1 MKNLKSYK
9 KKHTIKKAI
18 LLFVFVITSFNFCL
32 AQEWFTS
39 LEVAK
44 KLALIQ
50 DKMLFVMWEDTFNY
64 EYPVMLNNDKGD
76 TIITDL
82 FVDDSI
88 NKIIWNYFIPVKIYE
103 SKYAEL
109 SNQIKETR
117 GTKYFNKLID
127 DSIKIMDVNGN
138 ILNIN
143 TSNKFIENLSLLI
156 KHYALNTSFLKQE
169 LVNYSKKKNFATSFW
184 LASKY
189 LDFAIFVENDT
200 RLEIIQLAN
209 IYFDEAKDHLTKSD
223 LNNKKAI
230 LQKFDLLKIK
240 EYLILNKPKKA
251 LRHLKKL
258 NITEIDQ
265 INQSLFSFLN
275 YTTFKLLEDEENA
288 VLWKSKISLADLRI
302 AKLIIKNNP

>member
-1 MKNLKSYK
+1 MKK
-9 KKHTIKKAI
+9 TI

-44 KLALIQ
+44 KLALVQ
-50 DKMLFVMWEDTFNY
+50 DKMLFVMWEDAFNY
-64 EYPVMLNNDKGD
+64 DHPVYFNNDKGES
-76 TIITDL
+76 IVTDL
-82 FVDDSI
+82 FVDDRMDR
-88 NKIIWNYFIPVKIYE
+88 IIWSYFIPVKIHE

-143 TSNKFIENLSLLI
+143 TFYEYIENLSLII
-156 KHYALNTSFLKQE
+156 KQYALNTSYLKQE
-169 LVNYSKKKNFATSFW
+169 LVNYSKNKNFATSFW

-189 LDFAIFVENDT
+189 LDFAIFIEKET
-200 RLEIIQLAN
+200 RFEIIQLAN
-209 IYFDEAKDHLTKSD
+209 IYFDEAKNYLTKSD
-223 LNNKKAI
+223 LKNKKII
-230 LQKFDLLKIK
+230 LQKCDLLKIK
-240 EYLILNKPKKA
+240 EYLILNNPKKA
-251 LRHLKKL
+251 RRHLRKL
-258 NITEIDQ
+258 NITEIDK

-275 YTTFKLLEDEENA
+275 YTTFKLLKDEDSA
-288 VLWKSKISLADLRI
+288 VLWKNKVSLVDLKM
-302 AKLIIKNNP
+302 AKLIINNNS